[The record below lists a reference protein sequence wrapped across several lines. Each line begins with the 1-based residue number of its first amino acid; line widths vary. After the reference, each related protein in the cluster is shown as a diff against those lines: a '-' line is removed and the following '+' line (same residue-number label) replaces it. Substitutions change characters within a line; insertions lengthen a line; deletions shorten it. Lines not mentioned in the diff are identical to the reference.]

1 MSTAKKEDAD
11 VKLCA
16 KALLDMG
23 SKLQEAMAKSK
34 SDSTI
39 ANDLEISQLTTV
51 DQWLL
56 GVVEDLLKRQQ
67 DALAQGFARVSN
79 VAAEIEAS
87 LGKIPGFT
95 DEVAFREAG
104 VKLVSKLAAAAAKL
118 ENNIGSLRDSM
129 ESVDI
134 LCSLRFSDKG
144 PDEDLRK
151 SCDVKSKTDELD
163 AAKKKA
169 TRAACVVALV
179 ASVCLLRG
187 PELAEASPKASVF
200 AQLLDVHTTLQTKV
214 SKLSEDKKHTDA
226 SDADLEAFA
235 EKILQECST
244 VLAQQKDPKK
254 KRKVSVPGE
263 ELGEGEPSKKTE
275 KSVAKAQAK
284 TKQKPQKVVEE
295 EEEEEEAPKPKKDNK
310 QSKGKGKEEK
320 AASGKRE
327 KGKEAAKTK
336 RPAPAADEVDGA
348 KKRQTTVLDAM
359 KKK

>member
-1 MSTAKKEDAD
+1 M
-11 VKLCA
+11 
-16 KALLDMG
+16 
-23 SKLQEAMAKSK
+23 
-34 SDSTI
+34 
-39 ANDLEISQLTTV
+39 
-51 DQWLL
+51 
-56 GVVEDLLKRQQ
+56 
-67 DALAQGFARVSN
+67 
-79 VAAEIEAS
+79 
-87 LGKIPGFT
+87 
-95 DEVAFREAG
+95 
-104 VKLVSKLAAAAAKL
+104 KLVSKLAAAGAKL

-275 KSVAKAQAK
+275 KSVAKAKAK
-284 TKQKPQKVVEE
+284 AKQKPQKVVEEEE

-310 QSKGKGKEEK
+310 KSKGKGKEEK
-320 AASGKRE
+320 AASGKQE

>member
-151 SCDVKSKTDELD
+151 SCDV
-163 AAKKKA
+163 
-169 TRAACVVALV
+169 
-179 ASVCLLRG
+179 
-187 PELAEASPKASVF
+187 
-200 AQLLDVHTTLQTKV
+200 
-214 SKLSEDKKHTDA
+214 
-226 SDADLEAFA
+226 
-235 EKILQECST
+235 
-244 VLAQQKDPKK
+244 
-254 KRKVSVPGE
+254 
-263 ELGEGEPSKKTE
+263 
-275 KSVAKAQAK
+275 
-284 TKQKPQKVVEE
+284 
-295 EEEEEEAPKPKKDNK
+295 
-310 QSKGKGKEEK
+310 
-320 AASGKRE
+320 
-327 KGKEAAKTK
+327 
-336 RPAPAADEVDGA
+336 
-348 KKRQTTVLDAM
+348 
-359 KKK
+359 